1 MFIPIKVKIQEKC
14 YNKCTK
20 TVKNRNWKKK
30 KKWEK
35 LTIISYSFFSFSYFL
50 LEIIQIPNMK
60 SSLDF
65 SGFVLTQVTNG
76 SRVSYSKVVAP
87 PFTDV
92 NLKR

>member
-1 MFIPIKVKIQEKC
+1 
-14 YNKCTK
+14 
-20 TVKNRNWKKK
+20 
-30 KKWEK
+30 
-35 LTIISYSFFSFSYFL
+35 
-50 LEIIQIPNMK
+50 MK